1 MLVIQLMAGIYLHI
15 PFCKK
20 ACHYC
25 NFHFSTQTDTIQAFV
40 DALIREIELQKS
52 YIKEPIETIYFGGGT
67 PSLLNEPQ
75 LKAILAA
82 IHTHFKVEATI
93 ECTLEANPDDI
104 HPIKLAAWKQV
115 GINRLSIG
123 IQSFQATALTWMNR
137 AHTVEQ
143 SHAAIEMA
151 MQAGIHNLSIDLIYG
166 TPTLSDQGL
175 MEDVD
180 WIQQYQ
186 INHVSCYALTVED
199 KTALKKLIEN
209 AQIEAVDPEKQAR
222 HFEIVSTRLIGMDM
236 EHYEISNFAKPGFR
250 SQHNSHYW
258 SGKHYLGLGP
268 SAHSFNTISRQWNI
282 ANNALYIQSITNGQL
297 NFEIEYL
304 TEANRYNEYMMT
316 SLRRMEGFDLDLI
329 EATFGKRYLDHSIEM
344 IQAMRSKDIFQQN
357 ENQYSLKKEAKFLAD
372 GIASDFFILGSALS
386 P

>member
-52 YIKEPIETIYFGGGT
+52 YINEPIETIYFGGGT

-123 IQSFQATALTWMNR
+123 IQSFQAAALTWMNR

-329 EATFGKRYLDHSIEM
+329 EARFGKRYLDHSIEM